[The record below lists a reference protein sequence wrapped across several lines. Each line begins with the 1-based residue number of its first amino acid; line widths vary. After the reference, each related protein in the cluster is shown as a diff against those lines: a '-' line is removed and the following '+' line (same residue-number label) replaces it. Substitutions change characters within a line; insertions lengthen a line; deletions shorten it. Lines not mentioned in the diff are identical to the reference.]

1 MAQTRDIVV
10 ADPFTVLDVPEDAG
24 DDTIK
29 QRYLALVRAFP
40 PDREPERFQAYRRAY
55 EAIRDAHARA
65 ELRLLHTTDG
75 ALTHLKR
82 HCLQR
87 DGVTPG
93 SVPETTVSALIT
105 DGLLH
110 MATD

>member
-1 MAQTRDIVV
+1 MAQVRDIVI
-10 ADPFTVLDVPEDAG
+10 ADPFAVLGVAEDAG

-55 EAIRDAHARA
+55 EAIRDARARA
-65 ELRLLHTTDG
+65 ELRLLHATDG

-82 HCLQR
+82 HCLHG
-87 DGVTPG
+87 DGLAPG
-93 SVPETTVSALIT
+93 CVPETAAAALIT
-105 DGLLH
+105 DGLMH
-110 MATD
+110 VAFD